1 MALPKL
7 EVPKYMMTVPST
19 GNEIE
24 FRPFLVREEK
34 LLLLAMEEQ
43 TETATHN
50 AVLDLVHSCTFG
62 DLGKKSDPMF
72 DIEYAF
78 IKIRSKSVSET
89 IDVRLLCP
97 DDGETYVEKSIDID
111 EIQILVD
118 ENHSSHVE
126 LTDTLAIDF
135 TYPTMDTTLKATKIE
150 SETERVFFIIK
161 SCVQTINFGEDSY
174 NIVDISKKELNE
186 FVDSLTQKMFEKLQN
201 FFSTMPRLRHVLDV
215 ENPKTGV
222 VSQVALEG
230 LGDFLN

>member
-19 GNEIE
+19 GNEIK

-43 TETATHN
+43 TDTATHN

-97 DDGETYVEKSIDID
+97 DDGETYVEKSIDIED
-111 EIQILVD
+111 IQILMDD
-118 ENHSSHVE
+118 EHSSHVE

-135 TYPTMDTTLKATKIE
+135 TYPTIDTTLKSTKIE

-161 SCVQTINFGEDSY
+161 SCIQAINFGEDTY

-186 FVDSLTQKMFEKLQN
+186 FVDSLTQEMFEKLQS

>member
-19 GNEIE
+19 GNEIK

-97 DDGETYVEKSIDID
+97 DDGETYVDKSIDIED
-111 EIQILVD
+111 IQILMDD
-118 ENHSSHVE
+118 EHSSHVK

-186 FVDSLTQKMFEKLQN
+186 FVDSLTQEMFEKLQS
-201 FFSTMPRLRHVLDV
+201 FFSTMPKLRHVLDV

>member
-43 TETATHN
+43 TDTATHN

-97 DDGETYVEKSIDID
+97 DDGETYVDKSIDIED
-111 EIQILVD
+111 IQILVD

-186 FVDSLTQKMFEKLQN
+186 FVDSLTQEMFEKLQS
-201 FFSTMPRLRHVLDV
+201 FFSTMPKLRHVLDV

>member
-7 EVPKYMMTVPST
+7 ESPKYDMTVPST

-43 TETATHN
+43 TEKATHN

-62 DLGKKSDPMF
+62 NLGKKSDPMF

-97 DDGETYVEKSIDID
+97 DDKETYVDKSIDID
-111 EIQILVD
+111 EINILMDEGHSTHVD
-118 ENHSSHVE
+118 LS
-126 LTDTLAIDF
+126 DTLSIDF
-135 TYPTMDTTLKATKIE
+135 MYPTIDTTLKSMKFT
-150 SETERVFFIIK
+150 SDTEKAFFVIK
-161 SCVQTINFGEDSY
+161 SCIHTIHFGEDSY
-174 NIVDISKKELNE
+174 FVGDITNKELDE
-186 FVDSLTQKMFEKLQN
+186 FVDSLTQQMFEKLQT
-201 FFSTMPRLRHVLDV
+201 FFNTMPRLRHKVEI
-215 ENPKTGV
+215 ENPTTGV
-222 VSQVALEG
+222 VSEVTLEG
-230 LGDFLN
+230 LGDFLT

>member
-97 DDGETYVEKSIDID
+97 DDGETYVDKSIDIED
-111 EIQILVD
+111 IQILMDD
-118 ENHSSHVE
+118 EHSSHVK

-135 TYPTMDTTLKATKIE
+135 TYPTIDTTLKSTKIE

-186 FVDSLTQKMFEKLQN
+186 FIDSLTQEMFEKLQN
-201 FFSTMPRLRHVLDV
+201 FFSTMPKLRHVLDV

-230 LGDFLN
+230 LGDFLT

>member
-97 DDGETYVEKSIDID
+97 DDGETYVDKSIDIED
-111 EIQILVD
+111 IQILVD

-186 FVDSLTQKMFEKLQN
+186 FVDSLTQEMFEKLQS
-201 FFSTMPRLRHVLDV
+201 FFSTMPKLRHVLDV

>member
-19 GNEIE
+19 GNEIK

-43 TETATHN
+43 TDTATHN

-97 DDGETYVEKSIDID
+97 DDGETYVDKSIDIED
-111 EIQILVD
+111 IQILMDD
-118 ENHSSHVE
+118 EHSSHVK

-135 TYPTMDTTLKATKIE
+135 TYPTIDTTLKSTKIE

-161 SCVQTINFGEDSY
+161 
-174 NIVDISKKELNE
+174 
-186 FVDSLTQKMFEKLQN
+186 
-201 FFSTMPRLRHVLDV
+201 
-215 ENPKTGV
+215 
-222 VSQVALEG
+222 
-230 LGDFLN
+230 

>member
-19 GNEIE
+19 GNEIK

-97 DDGETYVEKSIDID
+97 DDGETYVDKSIDIED
-111 EIQILVD
+111 IQILVD

-186 FVDSLTQKMFEKLQN
+186 FVDSLTQEMFEKLQS
-201 FFSTMPRLRHVLDV
+201 FFSTMPKLRHVLDV

>member
-19 GNEIE
+19 GNEIK

-97 DDGETYVEKSIDID
+97 DDGETYVDKSIDIED
-111 EIQILVD
+111 IQILMDD
-118 ENHSSHVE
+118 EHSSHVK

-135 TYPTMDTTLKATKIE
+135 TYPTIDTTLKSTKIE

-186 FVDSLTQKMFEKLQN
+186 FVDSLTQEMFEKLQS
-201 FFSTMPRLRHVLDV
+201 FFSTMPKLRHVLDV

>member
-19 GNEIE
+19 GNEIK

-43 TETATHN
+43 TDTATHN

-97 DDGETYVEKSIDID
+97 DDGETYVDKSIDIED
-111 EIQILVD
+111 IQILMDD
-118 ENHSSHVE
+118 EHSSHVK

-135 TYPTMDTTLKATKIE
+135 TYPTIDTTLKSTKIE

-186 FVDSLTQKMFEKLQN
+186 FVDSLTQEMFEKLQS
-201 FFSTMPRLRHVLDV
+201 FFSTMPKLRHVLDV

>member
-19 GNEIE
+19 GNEIK

-97 DDGETYVEKSIDID
+97 DDGETYVDKSIDIED
-111 EIQILVD
+111 IQILMDD
-118 ENHSSHVE
+118 EHSSHVK

-135 TYPTMDTTLKATKIE
+135 TYPTIDTTLKSTKIE

-186 FVDSLTQKMFEKLQN
+186 FVDSLTQEMFEKLQS

>member
-97 DDGETYVEKSIDID
+97 DDGETYVEKSIDIED
-111 EIQILVD
+111 IQILMDD
-118 ENHSSHVE
+118 EHSSHVE

-135 TYPTMDTTLKATKIE
+135 TYPTIDTTLKSTKIE

-186 FVDSLTQKMFEKLQN
+186 FVDSLTQEMFEKLQS
-201 FFSTMPRLRHVLDV
+201 FFSTMPKLRHVLDV

>member
-19 GNEIE
+19 GNEIK

-43 TETATHN
+43 TDTATHN

-97 DDGETYVEKSIDID
+97 DDGETYVDKSIDIED
-111 EIQILVD
+111 IQILVD

-186 FVDSLTQKMFEKLQN
+186 FVDSLTQEMFEKLQS
-201 FFSTMPRLRHVLDV
+201 FFSTMPKLRHVLDV

>member
-19 GNEIE
+19 GNEIK

-97 DDGETYVEKSIDID
+97 DDGETYVDKSIDIED
-111 EIQILVD
+111 IQILVD

-186 FVDSLTQKMFEKLQN
+186 FIDSLTQEMFEKLQN

>member
-19 GNEIE
+19 GNEIK

-43 TETATHN
+43 TDTATHN

-135 TYPTMDTTLKATKIE
+135 TYPTIDTTLKSTKIE

-186 FVDSLTQKMFEKLQN
+186 FVDSLTQEMFEKLQS
-201 FFSTMPRLRHVLDV
+201 FFSTMPKLRHVLDV

>member
-97 DDGETYVEKSIDID
+97 DDGETYVDKSIDIED
-111 EIQILVD
+111 IQILMDD
-118 ENHSSHVE
+118 EHSSHVE

-186 FVDSLTQKMFEKLQN
+186 FVDSLTQEMFEKLQS

>member
-19 GNEIE
+19 GDEIE

-34 LLLLAMEEQ
+34 ILLLAMEEQ

-62 DLGKKSDPMF
+62 SLGKRNDPMF

-97 DDGETYVEKSIDID
+97 DDGETYVEKSIDIED
-111 EIQILVD
+111 IQILVD
-118 ENHSSHVE
+118 EKHSTHVD
-126 LTDTLAIDF
+126 LTDTLSIDF
-135 TYPTMDTTLKATKIE
+135 TYPTIDTTLKSANIK

-161 SCVQTINFGEDSY
+161 SCIQAINFGEETY
-174 NIVDISKKELNE
+174 NIIDISKKELNE
-186 FVDSLTQKMFEKLQN
+186 FVDSLTQEMFEKLQN
-201 FFSTMPRLRHVLDV
+201 FFSTMPRLRHVLDI

-222 VSQVALEG
+222 VSQVSLEG
-230 LGDFLN
+230 LGDFLT

>member
-19 GNEIE
+19 GNEIK

-97 DDGETYVEKSIDID
+97 DDGETYVDKSIDIED
-111 EIQILVD
+111 IQILVD

-186 FVDSLTQKMFEKLQN
+186 FVDSLTQEMFEKLQN

>member
-97 DDGETYVEKSIDID
+97 DDGETYVDKSIDIED
-111 EIQILVD
+111 IQILMDD
-118 ENHSSHVE
+118 EHSSHVE

-135 TYPTMDTTLKATKIE
+135 TYPTMDTTLKSTKIE

-186 FVDSLTQKMFEKLQN
+186 FVDSLTQEMFEKLQS